1 MLKSTGTKV
10 KMYYYNAINSSTRPH
25 FDSEHP
31 EYRDHLGLWEKC
43 RDCYKGEETVKSKNQ
58 KYLPYLSM
66 QESGDYHNY
75 KSRAIYLNVLKRTIH
90 GLVGAALRKSP
101 IIEVPDRMRG
111 YLEDMD
117 LHGTSIHEIIQKIL
131 TELLITGRICLVVD
145 RKENGRCYATTYNA
159 ESNINW
165 RYDMNTPI
173 MAVFA
178 EEIDTTEDGFH
189 HEIGHQYRIYDFDE
203 NGNLRVRLALES
215 LPEDGEDLSEDENSF
230 EIIYESSP
238 TFRGENLKDIPV
250 FVFNSSGMG
259 MDNLSP
265 PPLIDLANISL
276 SHYRTSADLE
286 NGRHFTSLPQAWVT
300 GVDADDFRNGLHIG
314 GNTAWIFPS
323 DTAKL
328 GYLEFSG
335 QGLGS
340 LENALKEK
348 EAMMA
353 VVGARLL
360 ESKKGVESA
369 ETSRIRQNIE
379 TSVLSHIAVTIQSGL
394 QKALR
399 YMARWEGLNENEVN
413 VELNMDFIDVRIPHQ
428 EIISLVQAYQMGGI
442 SMDTLLYNLKQGEVI
457 PNDVSIDEER
467 DKIELDHGT
476 NGDEGPED
484 NRSEVLRD
492 SEQEK
497 LRKALS
503 DSGRGD

>member
-1 MLKSTGTKV
+1 
-10 KMYYYNAINSSTRPH
+10 MYYYNNRSHSAKAQ
-25 FDSEHP
+25 FDSQHP
-31 EYRDHLGLWEKC
+31 QYKKYADLWEKC
-43 RDCYKGEETVKSKNQ
+43 RDCYQGEESVKFKNQ
-58 KYLPYLSM
+58 RYLPLLSM
-66 QESGDYHNY
+66 QESIDYLNY
-75 KSRAIYLNVLKRTIH
+75 KNRAIFLNVMRRTIH
-90 GLVGAALRKSP
+90 GLVGAALRKTP
-101 IIEVPDRMRG
+101 IIEVPSKMEP
-111 YLEDMD
+111 YLDDMD
-117 LHGTSIHEIIQKIL
+117 LHGMSFTELMQKLL
-131 TELLITGRICLVVD
+131 TELLITGRISVVVD
-145 RKENGRCYATTYNA
+145 RMENGRCYATCYGA

-165 RYDMNTPI
+165 RYEKNYPI

-178 EEIDTTEDGFH
+178 EEIDITDDGFN
-189 HEIGHQYRIYDFDE
+189 HEIKNQYRVYDFDDDS
-203 NGNLRVRLALES
+203 NLRIRVALGGI
-215 LPEDGEDLSEDENSF
+215 PKNDDFDEDGDEDDYEF
-230 EIIYESSP
+230 EVIHEVYPS
-238 TFRGENLKDIPV
+238 FRGESLKELPV
-250 FVFNSSGMG
+250 FTFNSTGLG

-286 NGRHFTSLPQAWVT
+286 NGRHFTSLPQAWIT
-300 GVDADDFRNGLHIG
+300 GVDADEFRNGLHIG
-314 GNTAWIFPS
+314 ASKAWILPN
-323 DTAKL
+323 DNARL

-379 TSVLSHIAVTIQSGL
+379 TSVLSHIAVTIQNGL
-394 QKALR
+394 RKVLK
-399 YMARWEGLNENEVN
+399 YMARWEGLNENEVHL
-413 VELNMDFIDVRIPHQ
+413 ELNMDFVDVRIPHQ
-428 EIISLVQAYQMGGI
+428 EIIALVQAYQMGGI

-457 PNDVSIDEER
+457 PDDVSIDDER
-467 DKIELDHGT
+467 EKIEMDHGSS
-476 NGDEGPED
+476 DDGPVD
-484 NRSEVLRD
+484 NRSEVLQD

>member
-1 MLKSTGTKV
+1 
-10 KMYYYNAINSSTRPH
+10 MYYYNTTNHSSKVQ
-25 FDSEHP
+25 FDAEHP
-31 EYRDHLGLWEKC
+31 EYREYLDLWEKC
-43 RDCYKGEETVKSKNQ
+43 RDCYKGEESVKQKNQ
-58 KYLPYLSM
+58 RYLPFLSM
-66 QESGDYHNY
+66 QESSEYYNY
-75 KSRAIYLNVLKRTIH
+75 KNRAIFLNVMRRTIH
-90 GLVGAALRKSP
+90 GLVGAALRKTP
-101 IIEVPDRMRG
+101 IIKVPARMES

-117 LHGTSIHEIIQKIL
+117 LHGMSFTELMQKIL
-131 TELLITGRICLVVD
+131 TELLVTGRICVVVD
-145 RKENGRCYATTYNA
+145 RLENSRCYATCYGA

-165 RYDMNTPI
+165 RYDKNIPI
-173 MAVFA
+173 MSVFA
-178 EEIDTTEDGFH
+178 EEIDTTEDGFS
-189 HEIGHQYRIYDFDE
+189 HELSNQYRVYDFDE
-203 NGNLRVRLALES
+203 NGNLRVRVAMER
-215 LPEDGEDLSEDENSF
+215 LPKEDEDLNKDSDEDYTF
-230 EIIYESSP
+230 EIVHEVYPSY
-238 TFRGENLKDIPV
+238 RGEGLKELPV
-250 FVFNSSGMG
+250 FVFNSGGLG

-286 NGRHFTSLPQAWVT
+286 NGRHFTSLPQAWIT
-300 GVDADDFRNGLHIG
+300 GVDADDFRHGLHVG
-314 GNTAWIFPS
+314 GSTAWILPNEN
-323 DTAKL
+323 TRL

-379 TSVLSHIAVTIQSGL
+379 TSVLSHIAVTLQNGL
-394 QKALR
+394 NKILK
-399 YMARWEGLNENEVN
+399 YMARWEGLNENEVH
-413 VELNMDFIDVRIPHQ
+413 VELNMDFVDVRIPHQ
-428 EIISLVQAYQMGGI
+428 EIIALVQAYQMGGI

-457 PNDVSIDEER
+457 PNDVSIDDER
-467 DKIELDHGT
+467 EKIEMDHGS
-476 NGDEGPED
+476 NNEGPID
-484 NRSEVLRD
+484 NRSEVLQD